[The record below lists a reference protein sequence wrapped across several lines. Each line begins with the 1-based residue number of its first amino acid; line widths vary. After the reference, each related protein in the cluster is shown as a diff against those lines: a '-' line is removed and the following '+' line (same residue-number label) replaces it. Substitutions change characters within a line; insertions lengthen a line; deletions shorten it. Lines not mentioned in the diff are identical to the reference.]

1 MPGGTQG
8 ICILIRTPGD
18 YGLLFSRLVQKY
30 QFFGVHSFFMV
41 QFSHPYM
48 TTGFLDSLVGKE
60 SAMHETPVQFLGW
73 EDPLKKG

>member
-18 YGLLFSRLVQKY
+18 YGLLFSRLFQKY

-60 SAMHETPVQFLGW
+60 SACNA
-73 EDPLKKG
+73 